1 MNAIKNLALFRVAF
15 YILLLMEW
23 KDHWPHTPLDSKLGK
38 IRGNRMTSG
47 MDRIFAYDQFEF
59 LQNGILPTL
68 NGDGFLEKSGIL
80 KYLNFED
87 GNPEDACA
95 VIKKTGFAVG
105 GIALLGGLGSTT
117 IFFLSSGLFTALFT
131 MELFSMTVYF
141 TNHHYLFLLLLII
154 LTLSGGGQ
162 LFPKKSSINPQEQD
176 LLLARSEWAVIVMR
190 AQYAVLYLFASLWK
204 ISHSDWLNGL
214 IVKGIML
221 SFESAGVA
229 RGVPWKKIYEAWPYI
244 FHIVALQGLVLD
256 GGMFYVLTFHRPS
269 KKWKGVFNAMSILFH
284 FFVFFTMSQRIGYK
298 FPAACLA
305 GSFFIFAPMR
315 DEIDDSSSP
324 PADDALIKERKH
336 EDASVLTWTWRLL
349 TNSPSIAYIPRWRR
363 IFALLWILWQIL
375 MPLRMPYLSGGY
387 YPWTGQ
393 CYRYSWTMMLH
404 GKDRFITHIAKRK
417 AQDGSLVEVPVG
429 LNLFDLIPSCDGKA
443 IIRKDYYPNS
453 EQKYEDPR
461 TMPLNMMLGLRQ
473 QALINVFLRH
483 TVRVAGG
490 LGQIIKE
497 TGGCPSVPKIQG
509 AIFGQLNGRGAYSR
523 LFDPTVDLVQSD
535 TARKRR
541 RDNFFWNSLKEIMYD
556 NVPKK
561 HEYILTKGIGSS
573 SKELWSTDFKSYVQ
587 DKYPGRKIHLI
598 ADRKGC
604 LAAEPLRLWPQGVP
618 MAVVATSRDS
628 KATFS
633 LEGRVYSDSNHN
645 RETQWSSL
653 SEPQT
658 FPLSD
663 RVDQS
668 MVVNSLEIGI
678 ESPPS
683 DSKPYTA
690 CAETEREDILIAIV
704 FLA

>member
-1 MNAIKNLALFRVAF
+1 
-15 YILLLMEW
+15 
-23 KDHWPHTPLDSKLGK
+23 
-38 IRGNRMTSG
+38 
-47 MDRIFAYDQFEF
+47 
-59 LQNGILPTL
+59 
-68 NGDGFLEKSGIL
+68 
-80 KYLNFED
+80 
-87 GNPEDACA
+87 
-95 VIKKTGFAVG
+95 
-105 GIALLGGLGSTT
+105 
-117 IFFLSSGLFTALFT
+117 
-131 MELFSMTVYF
+131 
-141 TNHHYLFLLLLII
+141 
-154 LTLSGGGQ
+154 
-162 LFPKKSSINPQEQD
+162 
-176 LLLARSEWAVIVMR
+176 
-190 AQYAVLYLFASLWK
+190 
-204 ISHSDWLNGL
+204 
-214 IVKGIML
+214 
-221 SFESAGVA
+221 
-229 RGVPWKKIYEAWPYI
+229 
-244 FHIVALQGLVLD
+244 
-256 GGMFYVLTFHRPS
+256 
-269 KKWKGVFNAMSILFH
+269 
-284 FFVFFTMSQRIGYK
+284 
-298 FPAACLA
+298 
-305 GSFFIFAPMR
+305 
-315 DEIDDSSSP
+315 
-324 PADDALIKERKH
+324 
-336 EDASVLTWTWRLL
+336 
-349 TNSPSIAYIPRWRR
+349 
-363 IFALLWILWQIL
+363 
-375 MPLRMPYLSGGY
+375 
-387 YPWTGQ
+387 
-393 CYRYSWTMMLH
+393 
-404 GKDRFITHIAKRK
+404 
-417 AQDGSLVEVPVG
+417 VG